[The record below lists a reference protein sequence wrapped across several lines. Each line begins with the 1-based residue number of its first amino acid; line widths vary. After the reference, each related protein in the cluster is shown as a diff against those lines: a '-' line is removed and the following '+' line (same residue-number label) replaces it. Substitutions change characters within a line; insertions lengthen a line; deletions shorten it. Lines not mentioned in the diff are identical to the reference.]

1 VSYQPWDPSSIGIV
15 SSGIWVGKF
24 YFGVVDMM
32 AVVDIGFIEVLVE
45 AGGNDE
51 VRLEYGG

>member
-1 VSYQPWDPSSIGIV
+1 MSCQPWDPSSIGIV

-24 YFGVVDMM
+24 YFGVADMM
-32 AVVDIGFIEVLVE
+32 IVVGIGFIEVLAE